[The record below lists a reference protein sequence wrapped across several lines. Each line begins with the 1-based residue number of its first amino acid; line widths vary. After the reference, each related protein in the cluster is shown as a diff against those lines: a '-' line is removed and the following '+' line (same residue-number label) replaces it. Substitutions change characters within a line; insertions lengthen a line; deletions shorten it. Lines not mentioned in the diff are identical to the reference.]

1 MKKFLTILF
10 ALLFFIAPSS
20 AQVTIKEVKVGL
32 DKIFVGDEVDCS
44 IVLENKNSFAEKI
57 SSIVFYSDLVEP
69 RIVTNIGVIP
79 PLSSYE
85 FPFTFK
91 AEKPGK
97 FLVEVK
103 VSTPNGSTT
112 YYIPFVVERELPE
125 VVLQNTTIY
134 LNEVN
139 FLKVKVNADFNV
151 YIKPLF
157 NATPEIAYG
166 KEAVFKYYPKEKER
180 IAFKIYFYNGRNYH
194 EYVKEFRVEWK
205 ESRGVYFEVRAP
217 EKVLIYDAVKVD
229 IFVTNLKREAVYNI
243 KLKALDKVFSYP
255 VLLPSQSK
263 NFSMFVTAFNPGTF
277 TVNVELSYENEGIT
291 REVKSV
297 AVKALN
303 ESAVDVCSYEFSEDV
318 LRGEICNRGTSEI
331 SSVVVFFEKEKAF
344 VGSVAPGDF
353 EIFEIKAKNTTGI
366 LKLQWRNAAGD
377 LLEIE
382 KEVKFENVKIEER
395 KASPMLIVISIAAA
409 LVIIALAVM
418 ALRRR

>member
-10 ALLFFIAPSS
+10 ASLFIIVPSS
-20 AQVTIKEVKVGL
+20 AQVTVKEVKVGL
-32 DKIFVGDEVDCS
+32 DRIFVGDEVDCS

-69 RIVTNIGVIP
+69 RIITDIGVIP
-79 PLSSYE
+79 PLSTYE
-85 FPFTFK
+85 LPFTFK

-97 FLVEVK
+97 FSVEVK

-112 YYIPFVVERELPE
+112 YYVPFVVEKEMPE

-139 FLKVKVNADFNV
+139 LLKVSVNADFDV

-157 NATPEIAYG
+157 NATPEVAYG
-166 KEAVFKYYPKEKER
+166 REAVFKYYPKEREK

-194 EYVKEFRVEWK
+194 EYVKEFKVEWK

-217 EKVLIYDAVKVD
+217 EKVMVYDAVKVD

-243 KLKALDKVFSYP
+243 RLKALDRVFSYP

-263 NFSMFVTAFNPGTF
+263 NFSMYVTAFKPGVFTF
-277 TVNVELSYENEGIT
+277 NVELSYENEEIKRET
-291 REVKSV
+291 KSIEVKV
-297 AVKALN
+297 LN

-318 LRGEICNRGTSEI
+318 LRGEICNRGASEI
-331 SSVVVFFEKEKAF
+331 SSVVVFFGEEKAF
-344 VGSVAPGDF
+344 VGSVAAGDF
-353 EIFEIKAKNTTGI
+353 EIFEIKAKNTTGT

-377 LLEIE
+377 LLELE
-382 KEVKFENVKIEER
+382 KEVKLEKVKVEER
-395 KASPMLIVISIAAA
+395 RASPLPIIVSVVAA
-409 LVIIALAVM
+409 LVIISLALI